1 MRKFSS
7 EVKKAKKSL
16 EFAKYLLNERISL
29 SVNVTENA
37 VEPLTTVTSPQRSRI
52 PMVYKFRSFSAALHN
67 NQLIAKV
74 RSKLPKKKS

>member
-1 MRKFSS
+1 M
-7 EVKKAKKSL
+7 
-16 EFAKYLLNERISL
+16 LNERISL

-52 PMVYKFRSFSAALHN
+52 PMVYKFRSISAALHN

-74 RSKLPKKKS
+74 RSKLPKKKILTRAI